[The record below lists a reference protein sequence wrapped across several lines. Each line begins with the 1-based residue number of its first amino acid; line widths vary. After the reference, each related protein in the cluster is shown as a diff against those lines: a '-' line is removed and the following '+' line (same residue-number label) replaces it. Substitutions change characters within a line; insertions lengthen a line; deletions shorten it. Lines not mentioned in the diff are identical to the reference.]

1 MATVATKK
9 NKKAKEMESKYVL
22 MPGGSRLK
30 SNVKKALEKAK
41 APQSVLKK
49 LDKRSPVIT
58 TNRIDLLE
66 SDLHFIRSLVPLS
79 HEIVNPRWVAYAGW
93 NNQTGS
99 ALASMTAILQV
110 PEPPVN
116 KFGPSIFIFPG
127 LQSQRLIIQPIL
139 QWGFTG
145 MGGGA
150 FWSIGSCLIG
160 GQSNPIQV
168 SGLTRVNTGDVL
180 KAVIQLKDNSN
191 NKFYY
196 TSYFEDFRRS
206 RIDTAGLEELKYCCV
221 TLESYN
227 VFVPNDYP
235 SQQKTVVSRIRLADE
250 NKRQILPAWQVKPNS
265 GSLGEHAIVRRV
277 PGEDDVI
284 DLYF

>member
-1 MATVATKK
+1 MTASKTKK
-9 NKKAKEMESKYVL
+9 TKKAISKYVL

-30 SNVKKALEKAK
+30 SRVKKALEKAK
-41 APQSVLKK
+41 APKSTIKK
-49 LDKRSPVIT
+49 LDKLPSVIT
-58 TNRIDLLE
+58 TDRASLLE
-66 SDLHFIRSLVPLS
+66 SDAHFIRSLVPLS

-99 ALASMTAILQV
+99 PVASMTAMLRV
-110 PEPPVN
+110 PEVPIN
-116 KFGPSIFIFPG
+116 KFGHSFFIFPG
-127 LQSQRLIIQPIL
+127 LQSDKLILQPIL
-139 QWGFTG
+139 QWGITG

-160 GQSNPIQV
+160 GQSSPVQL

-180 KAVIQLKDNSN
+180 KAVMQLKDISN

-196 TSYFEDFRRS
+196 ASFFEGFNHS
-206 RIDTAGLEELKYCCV
+206 RIDTTGLQEMKYCCV
-221 TLESYN
+221 TLESYR
-227 VFVPNDYP
+227 VRLQNDYP
-235 SQQKTVVSRIRLADE
+235 TQELTTLSGIRLADTSM
-250 NKRQILPAWQVKPNS
+250 RPILPGWQVKPNP

-277 PGEDDVI
+277 PGEYDAI